1 MTKMRALGAAA
12 AATTLFLLQAGMAMA
27 QDGAPPAVDG
37 AATAWVLTSS
47 ALVLFMCLPALALFY
62 GGLVSARNVLS
73 VFTQCAAIASL
84 ASLLWLAVG
93 YSLAFGD
100 GAGLNAVIGG
110 FGKVMLAGVDPAS
123 QVGRLPETVFFL
135 FQLTFATITPVLIVG
150 AYPERMSFGP
160 TLGFSGLWLLL
171 VYVPVT
177 HWIWG
182 GGWLASLGVL
192 DFAGGIVV
200 HTTAGVSALVIAI
213 MLGARRGFPRE
224 TRPPHSPGMTYSGAA
239 MLWVGWFGF
248 NGGSALAADGSA
260 GMAIIVTHTA
270 AAAAS
275 LTWMAIE
282 MVRFGR
288 PSMVG
293 LVTGTIAG
301 LATVTPASGFVGPWG
316 GLVCGVAGGAVCFE
330 AVQIVKMRLKIDD
343 SLDVF
348 AVHGV
353 GGMLGSLLLAGLM
366 LPSLGGL
373 GLKEGVS
380 ALDQLGLQALG
391 VAAVALWSVVATFV
405 ILRVLR
411 LFSPLRVSQQD
422 EIEGLD
428 LTIHGE
434 RAYEL

>member
-1 MTKMRALGAAA
+1 MLLLLLILLMLDRFSHVLCARSSVIAILMQNFAAMGLIFVLWFLFVFSLCFGHTYFIWGSITTFGAFNNVDDSP
-12 AATTLFLLQAGMAMA
+12 LYRNYVDPSRVAGTVVS
-27 QDGAPPAVDG
+27 DIPG
-37 AATAWVLTSS
+37 
-47 ALVLFMCLPALALFY
+47 LVFAGYQGMFACITPALMT
-62 GGLVSARNVLS
+62 G
-73 VFTQCAAIASL
+73 
-84 ASLLWLAVG
+84 
-93 YSLAFGD
+93 AFAD
-100 GAGLNAVIGG
+100 
-110 FGKVMLAGVDPAS
+110 
-123 QVGRLPETVFFL
+123 RL
-135 FQLTFATITPVLIVG
+135 
-150 AYPERMSFGP
+150 RFGP
-160 TLGFSGLWLLL
+160 YLIFISLWIIL
-171 VYVPVT
+171 VYAPFC

-182 GGWLASLGVL
+182 GGWMAAWGVR

-200 HTTAGVSALVIAI
+200 HTTAGVSALVIAM

-224 TRPPHSPGMTYSGAA
+224 TRPPHNPGMTYAGAA

-282 MVRFGR
+282 WVRFGR

-301 LATVTPASGFVGPWG
+301 LATVTPASGFIGPWG
-316 GLVCGVAGGAVCFE
+316 GLVCGVAGGAICFE
-330 AVQIVKMRLKIDD
+330 AVQIVKMRLHIDD

-366 LPSLGGL
+366 LPSLGGP

-380 ALDQLGLQALG
+380 VIDQLGLQALG
-391 VAAVALWSVVATFV
+391 IGVTALWSIVATFV
-405 ILRVLR
+405 ILRALQ

-428 LTIHGE
+428 LTVHGE